1 MNTLYQLFENINYT
15 IEKIVV
21 QLVFYFLKENNNNNE
36 NELLKY
42 EVY

>member
-1 MNTLYQLFENINYT
+1 MITLTQLFENINYT
-15 IEKIVV
+15 IEKIVLR
-21 QLVFYFLKENNNNNE
+21 LVSYFLKENNNNQ

>member
-1 MNTLYQLFENINYT
+1 MNTLYKLFENINYI

-21 QLVFYFLKENNNNNE
+21 KLVFYFLKENNNNE
-36 NELLKY
+36 NEWLTY

>member
-1 MNTLYQLFENINYT
+1 MITLTQLFENINYT
-15 IEKIVV
+15 IEKIVLR
-21 QLVFYFLKENNNNNE
+21 LVSYFLKENNNNNQ